1 MDKFIALFCI
11 AVGAVYSD
19 TDSSELVSGRLF
31 PAVFILGV
39 AYLFWF
45 KGLVAIVAG
54 TTGIYFSDLSS
65 NSALES
71 ILLPI
76 FDLLCFGYLIW
87 WAGAN
92 GLYPLHG
99 MTTGVDAGGGG
110 DGGCDGGG
118 GGDGC

>member
-1 MDKFIALFCI
+1 MARFVALFFI

-19 TDSSELVSGRLF
+19 TDSSDFVSGRLF
-31 PAVFILGV
+31 PAAFILGI

-45 KGLVAIVAG
+45 KGLAAIVAG
-54 TTGIYFSDLSS
+54 SIGIYFSDLAS
-65 NSALES
+65 NSILES
-71 ILLPI
+71 VLLPVFSLI
-76 FDLLCFGYLIW
+76 CFGYLIG

-99 MTTGVDAGGGG
+99 RAIGVDGGGA